1 MYAASKL
8 TALLS
13 SLPVEEG
20 EASDFSLA
28 WDSSVAA
35 AGKCQGAG
43 GTLLGVLREQPR
55 ESESH
60 STGYENA
67 ILSSCCIPV
76 SSPDFPIQHDYIS
89 IPYGQ

>member
-1 MYAASKL
+1 MCTAYKL

-35 AGKCQGAG
+35 AGKCLGAG
-43 GTLLGVLREQPR
+43 GALLGAWETGPGSQKATQLVMEMVFFL
-55 ESESH
+55 SH
-60 STGYENA
+60 S
-67 ILSSCCIPV
+67 CV
-76 SSPDFPIQHDYIS
+76 
-89 IPYGQ
+89 